1 MNNKEI
7 LTGVFAVFGAIVFM
21 LIGILINVFFGLD
34 FLLIYFLFVFSF
46 ILLGYLVLYLKIQH
60 NFEKKYFGLNRSIN
74 QLDNNLNNIYSN
86 GKEELFT
93 KLNQG
98 FDEQKNIHAEIVDF
112 FESLL
117 KYLEDDQNERS
128 DSFEDIGKNFEDI
141 GKNFEDIGKN
151 FEDMRKELDAKF
163 LEQKDIQKKM
173 ASGVEDLF
181 SSQYKQIQDVDKK
194 WNDFVKLSKAKSSRK
209 K

>member
-128 DSFEDIGKNFEDI
+128 DSFEDIGKNFED
-141 GKNFEDIGKN
+141 
-151 FEDMRKELDAKF
+151 MRKELDAKF